1 MHSATTA
8 TTAAPASAAAIPVVP
23 ERADWPAVAAA
34 GLSTFC
40 VVTSEML
47 PVGLL
52 APIADELRMSTGMG
66 GLLLFVPS
74 LVAAL
79 CAPLAVL
86 WAGGADRRRVLCA
99 LLAALALANAAS
111 ALAPN
116 LPALLAARALVGF
129 ASAASGPLRAGWRAA
144 WRRRPPWHWPR
155 P

>member
-1 MHSATTA
+1 MHSA

-52 APIADELRMSTGMG
+52 APIADELGMSTGMG

-74 LVAAL
+74 LLAAL

-116 LPALLAARALVGF
+116 LPAGGARAGGLLHRRHLVHRR
-129 ASAASGPLRAGWRAA
+129 RAGGPPGAA
-144 WRRRPPWHWPR
+144 GRRGIGRP
-155 P
+155 

>member
-23 ERADWPAVAAA
+23 ERADWLAVAAA

-66 GLLLFVPS
+66 GLLLFVLRWWPR
-74 LVAAL
+74 
-79 CAPLAVL
+79 CA
-86 WAGGADRRRVLCA
+86 RRWRCY
-99 LLAALALANAAS
+99 
-111 ALAPN
+111 
-116 LPALLAARALVGF
+116 G
-129 ASAASGPLRAGWRAA
+129 RAG
-144 WRRRPPWHWPR
+144 
-155 P
+155 

>member
-8 TTAAPASAAAIPVVP
+8 TTAAPASAAAIPAVP

-79 CAPLAVL
+79 RA
-86 WAGGADRRRVLCA
+86 AGGAMGGR
-99 LLAALALANAAS
+99 
-111 ALAPN
+111 
-116 LPALLAARALVGF
+116 G
-129 ASAASGPLRAGWRAA
+129 
-144 WRRRPPWHWPR
+144 
-155 P
+155 

>member
-1 MHSATTA
+1 MHSA
-8 TTAAPASAAAIPVVP
+8 TTAAPASAAAIPAVP

-74 LVAAL
+74 LLAAL
-79 CAPLAVL
+79 CA
-86 WAGGADRRRVLCA
+86 AGGAMGGR
-99 LLAALALANAAS
+99 
-111 ALAPN
+111 
-116 LPALLAARALVGF
+116 G
-129 ASAASGPLRAGWRAA
+129 
-144 WRRRPPWHWPR
+144 
-155 P
+155 